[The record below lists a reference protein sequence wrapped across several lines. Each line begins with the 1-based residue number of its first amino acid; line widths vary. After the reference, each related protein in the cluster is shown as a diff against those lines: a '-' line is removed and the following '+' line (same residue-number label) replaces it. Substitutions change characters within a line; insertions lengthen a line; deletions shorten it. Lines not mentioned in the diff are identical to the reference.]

1 MKILRD
7 TWLVFGRYWGLFIHN
22 PVWVAIGVVQP
33 LLYLV
38 LFAPLLS
45 SIAKTP
51 GFPSGGAYNVF
62 VPGLLVQLGMF
73 GAAGVG
79 FSLIAEL
86 RMGVIERLRVT
97 PVSRVS
103 LLLGRAL
110 RDILSIVIQ
119 SLILIVLALP
129 FGLSINPIGV
139 VVVLAL
145 IALIGL
151 LTASIAYAAA
161 LWLRSEDSYA
171 PLIFTSSLPILLLSG
186 VLLPLGLAPQ
196 WLRSIA
202 AVNPLSYAVDAA
214 RAVFLGNLDDPSVV
228 KGVALMAVLA
238 ILAIFLGARAF
249 ARRRPTPS
257 APWASAG
264 RWLRS
269 YSNAARSARSAS
281 HISLKRFSI
290 SSSEHAAAVS
300 GSSISAYIAFRRSR
314 SSRAWT
320 TSSCTAMCERLR
332 AASCSGR
339 LPNFTGR
346 MPSGPTVH
354 STSTQPSGR
363 FSMLP
368 ALTTFP
374 WMLVGRPCSMAS
386 MICEA
391 YS

>member
-1 MKILRD
+1 MKVLRD

-33 LLYLV
+33 LLYLL

-110 RDILSIVIQ
+110 RDMLSIVIQ

-202 AVNPLSYAVDAA
+202 ALNPLSYAVDAA
-214 RAVFLGNLDDPSVV
+214 RAVFLGHLGDPSVV
-228 KGVALMAVLA
+228 KGVALMAVLS
-238 ILAIFLGARAF
+238 ILAVILGARAF
-249 ARRRPTPS
+249 
-257 APWASAG
+257 G
-264 RWLRS
+264 R
-269 YSNAARSARSAS
+269 
-281 HISLKRFSI
+281 
-290 SSSEHAAAVS
+290 AV
-300 GSSISAYIAFRRSR
+300 A
-314 SSRAWT
+314 
-320 TSSCTAMCERLR
+320 
-332 AASCSGR
+332 
-339 LPNFTGR
+339 
-346 MPSGPTVH
+346 
-354 STSTQPSGR
+354 
-363 FSMLP
+363 
-368 ALTTFP
+368 
-374 WMLVGRPCSMAS
+374 
-386 MICEA
+386 
-391 YS
+391 

>member
-33 LLYLV
+33 LLYLI

-196 WLRSIA
+196 WLRTIA

-214 RAVFLGNLDDPSVV
+214 RAVFLGHLDNPSVV

-238 ILAIFLGARAF
+238 ILAVFLGARAF
-249 ARRRPTPS
+249 
-257 APWASAG
+257 G
-264 RWLRS
+264 R
-269 YSNAARSARSAS
+269 
-281 HISLKRFSI
+281 
-290 SSSEHAAAVS
+290 AV
-300 GSSISAYIAFRRSR
+300 A
-314 SSRAWT
+314 
-320 TSSCTAMCERLR
+320 
-332 AASCSGR
+332 
-339 LPNFTGR
+339 
-346 MPSGPTVH
+346 
-354 STSTQPSGR
+354 
-363 FSMLP
+363 
-368 ALTTFP
+368 
-374 WMLVGRPCSMAS
+374 
-386 MICEA
+386 
-391 YS
+391 